1 MRLRPLLC
9 GATLLLAGCAGQPI
23 SKEAPEP
30 FVFRSLNLRQQDKR
44 GAPAWELTSPE
55 ARYDI
60 NRRLAQVRQPRG
72 VIYLRG
78 KPRYSIAAQ
87 SGTVLGDGE
96 AIQLEGAVAITL
108 LGKNP
113 VRISGDQVRWLPR
126 QDLMLIDRR
135 PTATDRRSR
144 LSARTA
150 RFLIQD
156 DRIELRG
163 SPTLQQWDG
172 RLDKGPAAVVI
183 STTSVDWKPEAGGLV
198 AQGPVRGERRIK
210 QTASGQR
217 LTASALNGNLREG
230 YVDLLAP
237 VRVEDRRG
245 KGWIQA
251 ERTRWLINDERLR
264 SEQPFR
270 GQINKLAI
278 EGGLL
283 DIDLKAETVLI
294 PQACSLQQPDQR
306 LRAQS
311 CLWHWPNGRFEA
323 KGNVELRR
331 KAYKQIT
338 RSSVLQG
345 RLGEEGVAVFSSP
358 GARVQSLFT
367 LPRNSQGQG
376 RRKPATPVQF

>member
-1 MRLRPLLC
+1 M
-9 GATLLLAGCAGQPI
+9 LLLGGCAGQPI

-72 VIYLRG
+72 VIYLNG

-108 LGKNP
+108 LGQNP

-183 STTSVDWKPEAGGLV
+183 TTTSVDWKPGDGGLV
-198 AQGPVRGERRIK
+198 AKGPVRGERRNK
-210 QTASGQR
+210 QPASGQ
-217 LTASALNGNLREG
+217 LLMASALSGNLRAG

-237 VRVEDRRG
+237 VRVDDRRG

-270 GQINKLAI
+270 GQINKLTVD
-278 EGGLL
+278 GGLL

-294 PQACSLQQPDQR
+294 PQACGLRQPDQT
-306 LRAQS
+306 LTADS
-311 CLWHWPNGRFEA
+311 CQWHWPDGRFEA
-323 KGNVELRR
+323 KGNVALQRQ
-331 KAYKQIT
+331 AYKQIT
-338 RSSVLQG
+338 RSSRLQG

-358 GARVQSLFT
+358 GARVQSRFT
-367 LPRNSQGQG
+367 LPPRSQGKG
-376 RRKPATPVQF
+376 RRKPATPVEF